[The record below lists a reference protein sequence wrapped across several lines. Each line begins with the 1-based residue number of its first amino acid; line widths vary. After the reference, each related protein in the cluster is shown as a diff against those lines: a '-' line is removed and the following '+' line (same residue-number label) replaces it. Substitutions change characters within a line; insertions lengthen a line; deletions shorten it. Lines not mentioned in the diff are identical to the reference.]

1 MNPSNLGIIC
11 QSLYLYGQLVVWPSI
26 LDHLLKI
33 YLIKYIC
40 CRLSQPFL
48 YVTKWSNAV
57 SLTLF
62 KLSNP
67 ISIVSW

>member
-11 QSLYLYGQLVVWPSI
+11 KILYLYGQLVVWPSI
-26 LDHLLKI
+26 LDHLLKL
-33 YLIKYIC
+33 YLIEYVY

-48 YVTKWSNAV
+48 YVTKWSNTV

-62 KLSNP
+62 KSSNP
-67 ISIVSW
+67 TSIVYW